1 MAWAVGFT
9 AVTVVGLAGVSAGI
23 LLLQGLLFGVAEVFF
38 PASAGP
44 PTGGDTVR
52 RAFVLAAGCAVV
64 VTAGVARLNEA
75 TVVRRWPPVL
85 QGLLAAAVGAP
96 VSLVVLLLGLGIDPV
111 DALVPW

>member
-9 AVTVVGLAGVSAGI
+9 AVTVIGLAGVSAGI

-44 PTGGDTVR
+44 PTSGDTVR

-85 QGLLAAAVGAP
+85 QGLLAATVGAP